1 MALLSGTAPDRV
13 RVAIR
18 WADMT
23 SSSASSSGLSSRALG
38 ATTSEAD
45 GAPENKVV
53 SHEEA
58 AHEKR
63 NWVRLTFE
71 CNNRCVFCLDSDT
84 HDGRMREREE
94 VKQQILD
101 GRKAGATRLILSG
114 GEPTIHPSYVDF
126 IKLGKLAGYT
136 KIQTVT
142 NGRLFQ
148 YQEFVDR
155 CIAAGLDEITFSL
168 HGPNARIHDAL
179 VGVKGA
185 FEQESAG
192 LRRALETRDRTG
204 RPIVNVDIVI
214 NRANVKH
221 LKEMLDLFMSWGVHE
236 FDLLQ
241 VVPFGRAFTE
251 GRTTLFYDLEEM
263 QPYLREAFE
272 YTKRPGIH
280 IWLNRFPPPHLEGFE
295 HLIQDP
301 YKLND
306 EVRGRKEEFQRLLA
320 TGEDLDCREKDGRCR
335 YCYLEQLCNTL
346 YDERDRLAVDAVTR
360 VRIDSEAEKN
370 RPVVFGGDPA
380 SAKRAIHFGGPAE
393 GEPALE
399 DPAAKKKPR
408 RGLPVVAGA
417 TPSQRA
423 VRPLAERLS
432 AAKISRAWIVAP
444 DVARAREAIAQHPA
458 LAELELELESVAGLV
473 DALDGDRLDGR
484 LVVAVHARTVADAE
498 TLLATR
504 ASFEVV
510 LALTTRTEGWLLSRP
525 AIDPRLVLRQLTH
538 ERLTES
544 ASEDVDLPAFFAA
557 FRHEVPVIGVPACVI
572 GRAPRAEPPTLDAS
586 MLAPE
591 GSLEIFRFTRRF
603 VESGY
608 HTKALRCRSCAHD
621 ETCRGMH
628 VNYVRAHGYGLMS
641 PVGPVPGEV
650 ASAE

>member
-1 MALLSGTAPDRV
+1 M
-13 RVAIR
+13 
-18 WADMT
+18 
-23 SSSASSSGLSSRALG
+23 SSSAVPASDVRIALG
-38 ATTSEAD
+38 EPQTIE
-45 GAPENKVV
+45 KVV

-84 HDGRMREREE
+84 HDGRMRDRDE
-94 VKQQILD
+94 VKQQILE

-148 YQEFVDR
+148 YQDFLDR

-192 LRRALETRDRTG
+192 LRRAIATRDRTG

-221 LKEMLDLFMSWGVHE
+221 LKEMLDLFISWGVHE

-272 YTKRPGIH
+272 YTKRPGMH

-306 EVRGRKEEFQRLLA
+306 EVRGRKEEFARLLA
-320 TGEDLDCREKDGRCR
+320 TGEDLDCREKEGRCR
-335 YCYLEQLCNTL
+335 YCYLEQLCNHL
-346 YDERDRLAVDAVTR
+346 YDERDRLAADAVSR
-360 VRIDSEAEKN
+360 VRIDTEAERN

-393 GEPALE
+393 GEAESEKPQKRAL
-399 DPAAKKKPR
+399 PIVGALAAKTHAVKPR
-408 RGLPVVAGA
+408 TLDERIGA
-417 TPSQRA
+417 ASITCG
-423 VRPLAERLS
+423 
-432 AAKISRAWIVAP
+432 WIVAP
-444 DVARAREAIAQHPA
+444 DLARAREAIAAHRA
-458 LAELELELESVAGLV
+458 LTDVELELGSIDGLLA
-473 DALDGDRLDGR
+473 ALDGDHLDGR
-484 LVVAVHARTVADAE
+484 RVIAVHVKDVADAE
-498 TLLATR
+498 TLLA
-504 ASFEVV
+504 SPHGFDVV
-510 LALTTRTEGWLLSRP
+510 VALTTRTQPWLLAMASPP
-525 AIDPRLVLRQLTH
+525 ARLVLRQPTH

-557 FRHEVPVIGVPACVI
+557 FRHDVPVIDVPACVI
-572 GRAPRAEPPTLDAS
+572 GRAPRAQPATLDAS
-586 MLAPE
+586 MLSAE
-591 GSLEIFRFTRRF
+591 GALEIFRFTRRHI
-603 VESGY
+603 ESGY
-608 HTKALRCRSCAHD
+608 MTKALRCRTCVHD
-621 ETCRGMH
+621 ATCRGMH
-628 VNYVRAHGYGLMS
+628 VNYVRAHGYGLMRPIVETS
-641 PVGPVPGEV
+641 I
-650 ASAE
+650 AAE